1 MAPHHAV
8 DNHHHSVPAKPSPLS
23 VTKNNAGKPAPA
35 APYKRDL
42 QSAMHNAPQVRV
54 IHIFAPKVIK
64 TDVANF
70 RSTVQKLTGRSKRR
84 TPRVAKA
91 VTDTGVRVTNSADGL
106 QTMAQGNGAVQGGP
120 SSMGYAV
127 GLWEKEELQRLVGD
141 ACGVTDLV
149 RCDSVDSGT
158 YSLDSGNTVFSGDS
172 SGVDTSPT
180 SDSFSFYPQR
190 ETPYSL
196 SEIPAPFF
204 GLQPHDMHSVFNP
217 TGSMPMSMPM
227 SSSVG
232 LLPEH
237 GLLGSLPTSH
247 VIDHNMS
254 MLGFDVDSVG
264 ALPLPAL
271 SDVLPLGCSS
281 ITSSSSGGSLFDLP
295 RQHCRLSVQQP
306 YQGANFF
313 ESM

>member
-1 MAPHHAV
+1 MAPHQGV
-8 DNHHHSVPAKPSPLS
+8 DNHRSVPSKPSPLS
-23 VTKNNAGKPAPA
+23 AKHNAGKSAPAPPA

-70 RSTVQKLTGRSKRR
+70 RATVQKLTGRSKRR

-91 VTDTGVRVTNSADGL
+91 INDSCVPVTNSADGL
-106 QTMAQGNGAVQGGP
+106 QTMAQGTGAVQTSP
-120 SSMGYAV
+120 SSMGYPV

-149 RCDSVDSGT
+149 RCDSVDSGN

-190 ETPYSL
+190 ESPYSL

-217 TGSMPMSMPM
+217 TISMPMSMPM
-227 SSSVG
+227 SGSVG
-232 LLPEH
+232 LLPDH
-237 GLLGSLPTSH
+237 SLMGLPTSH
-247 VIDHNMS
+247 VMDHQNMS
-254 MLGFDVDSVG
+254 MMGFDVDSVG
-264 ALPLPAL
+264 GALPLPAL
-271 SDVLPLGCSS
+271 PALPDVLPLGCSS

-295 RQHCRLSVQQP
+295 RQHCRLSVHQQ
-306 YQGANFF
+306 YQGF
-313 ESM
+313 

>member
-8 DNHHHSVPAKPSPLS
+8 DNHHGVPAKPSPRS
-23 VTKNNAGKPAPA
+23 VAKNNAGKPAPA

-42 QSAMHNAPQVRV
+42 QSAMQNAPQVRV
-54 IHIFAPKVIK
+54 IHIFAPRVIK

-84 TPRVAKA
+84 ASRAAKA
-91 VTDTGVRVTNSADGL
+91 DTPVTNPPGGVL
-106 QTMAQGNGAVQGGP
+106 QGVAQGAP
-120 SSMGYAV
+120 SSSIPYPA

-141 ACGVTDLV
+141 ACGGTDLV
-149 RCDSVDSGT
+149 RCTSVDSGS
-158 YSLDSGNTVFSGDS
+158 YSLDSGNTVFSNDS

-180 SDSFSFYPQR
+180 DSFSFYPQR

-196 SEIPAPFF
+196 TEITAPFF
-204 GLQPHDMHSVFNP
+204 LQPHDMVFHP
-217 TGSMPMSMPM
+217 SPSMPLSMPMSNSM
-227 SSSVG
+227 G

-237 GLLGSLPTSH
+237 SLLGSLPM
-247 VIDHNMS
+247 DHNMS

-264 ALPLPAL
+264 TLPLPLPAL
-271 SDVLPLGCSS
+271 SDVVPLGCSS
-281 ITSSSSGGSLFDLP
+281 ISSSSSGGSLFDLP
-295 RQHCRLSVQQP
+295 RHHCRLSVQQP
-306 YQGANFF
+306 FQGANFF